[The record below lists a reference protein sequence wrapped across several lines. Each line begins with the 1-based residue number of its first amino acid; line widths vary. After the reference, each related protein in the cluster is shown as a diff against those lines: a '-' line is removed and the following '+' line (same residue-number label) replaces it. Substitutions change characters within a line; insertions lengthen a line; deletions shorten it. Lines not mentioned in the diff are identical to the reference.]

1 MSLTPQGLS
10 FLAYITA
17 GGGFVVSRII
27 RKAKL
32 EVSEGGLELTTN
44 QRSKVENPDIF
55 KVVVLSSSLSY
66 TKKLRRFSSVAESPL
81 LKEGNEFI
89 LKPR

>member
-55 KVVVLSSSLSY
+55 KVGGPFL
-66 TKKLRRFSSVAESPL
+66 F
-81 LKEGNEFI
+81 FI
-89 LKPR
+89 LHKETKTVLFCGRISTP

>member
-10 FLAYITA
+10 FLAYRTA

-32 EVSEGGLELTTN
+32 EVSEGGLELTLN
-44 QRSKVENPDIF
+44 QP
-55 KVVVLSSSLSY
+55 
-66 TKKLRRFSSVAESPL
+66 
-81 LKEGNEFI
+81 KEQSG
-89 LKPR
+89 KS